1 MEIRDMA
8 KKFNVLRDAMSQE
21 SQRRAQVKADQM
33 LAEIPLDEKR
43 EDRRPAK
50 LKSQHDPITLRNIT
64 LHNIHYAYYPN
75 RQKGHLLLLSQ

>member
-1 MEIRDMA
+1 MA

-43 EDRRPAK
+43 EDRRPAQAQK
-50 LKSQHDPITLRNIT
+50 PTLPNNT
-64 LHNIHYAYYPN
+64 QKHYFT
-75 RQKGHLLLLSQ
+75 